1 MEKSMQ
7 SPLAVTEFPGGSELV
22 LVHLFF
28 SFFFFFKANANAVED
43 SLKKTK
49 KKTTNITVCLGS
61 LSAGMGWDGGPIYHI
76 LA

>member
-28 SFFFFFKANANAVED
+28 SFFFFFFKGNYFAVED
-43 SLKKTK
+43 SLKKK
-49 KKTTNITVCLGS
+49 KKTNITVCLGS